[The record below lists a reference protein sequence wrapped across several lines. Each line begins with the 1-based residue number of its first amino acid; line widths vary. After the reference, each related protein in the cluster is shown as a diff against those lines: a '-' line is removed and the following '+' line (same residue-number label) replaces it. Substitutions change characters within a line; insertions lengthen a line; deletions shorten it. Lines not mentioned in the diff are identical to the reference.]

1 MKMDDA
7 KPKIGKDSVR
17 LTELVPV
24 LKLTGTW
31 KAVRIL
37 DSDILATKV
46 HWMPITK
53 KDGASVNIPKLCIS
67 FDPITEGERKGI
79 TCPYCSMEG
88 VSQQTRYAIN
98 VIDRDAQENA
108 PRKQP
113 KRTKEEAKT
122 GFKDAGSSTWTPVK
136 VLDIPSSLMIKLIAL
151 KDLNKAKIKDST
163 KTFSISHPKYGIDV
177 NIKQDPKG
185 KGADMYQVQ
194 GGSRTPLDEEEQEF
208 LVFDLNEKLLDVMG
222 RETEKEAMAEVKR
235 TTAKTVEDEDDDE
248 DDVPSSK
255 SKSKKKSKY
264 DDDDVPS
271 SKSKKKSKRDEDED
285 DEVSPKKTKKKSKYD
300 DDEDDV
306 PSSKSKSKKKSK
318 YDDDDDDVPSSKS
331 KSKKG
336 SSSKKTSSSS
346 KKKSKVDDDVTS
358 SKSKSKAKK
367 AAESKKTSS
376 KSKSKKKSKR
386 DDDDIPF

>member
-1 MKMDDA
+1 M
-7 KPKIGKDSVR
+7 
-17 LTELVPV
+17 
-24 LKLTGTW
+24 
-31 KAVRIL
+31 

-264 DDDDVPS
+264 DDDD
-271 SKSKKKSKRDEDED
+271 
-285 DEVSPKKTKKKSKYD
+285 
-300 DDEDDV
+300 
-306 PSSKSKSKKKSK
+306 
-318 YDDDDDDVPSSKS
+318 DDVPSSKS